1 MTDER
6 IYEGDVG
13 VKFLVS
19 TGIDLTEATVIQLKV
34 LKGDLSAATWS
45 ATFNVDDPT
54 IVEYTS
60 VAGDLDVS
68 GKYKMYS
75 YAEFTEASKHSG
87 RVATF
92 TVYDVFK

>member
-13 VKFLVS
+13 VRFLVS
-19 TGIDLTEATVIQLKV
+19 TGIDLTTTTVTQLKV
-34 LKGDLSAATWS
+34 TKGDLSTATWNAS
-45 ATFNVDDPT
+45 VNIDDNTVMEYISVD
-54 IVEYTS
+54 
-60 VAGDLDVS
+60 GDLDVS
-68 GKYKMYS
+68 GKYKL
-75 YAEFTEASKHSG
+75 YAYVEFTTDSKHSG

>member
-19 TGIDLTEATVIQLKV
+19 TGINLSTATKTELKV
-34 LKGDLSAATWS
+34 LKGDLTAATWS
-45 ATFNVDDPT
+45 ATVNATDNTV
-54 IVEYTS
+54 IEYNS
-60 VAGDLDVS
+60 IAGDLDVS
-68 GKYKMYS
+68 GKYKLYS
-75 YAEFTEASKHSG
+75 YVEFTDASKHSG

>member
-19 TGIDLTEATVIQLKV
+19 TGIDLTTTTLVELKV

-45 ATFNVDDPT
+45 ATVNETDNTV
-54 IVEYTS
+54 VEYIS
-60 VAGDLDVS
+60 LADDLNVS
-68 GKYKMYS
+68 GKYKI
-75 YAEFTEASKHSG
+75 YAYVEFGSLSKHSG